1 MDGSFLCRFTR
12 SNIGLKV
19 LMALTGLVLA
29 GFVLAHVSGN
39 LLVFAGEAKM
49 NAYAHLLKSSA
60 GVLWGA
66 RAVLLGSVV
75 IHIVSAIKLTKRR
88 SDARPVA
95 YGLKEPH
102 GSTYAARTMMWS
114 GPILGLFIVYH
125 LLHFTVGAVH
135 PMFDEHNA
143 YQNLVIGFSSL
154 PVVAVY
160 LVSMACLCLHLSHGV
175 WSMMQTIGVNRP
187 NWECALRRVA
197 ILYGVAVCAG
207 FISIPLAVLFKI
219 VK

>member
-1 MDGSFLCRFTR
+1 MNGSFLCRFTR

-19 LMALTGLVLA
+19 LMALTGVILA

-49 NAYAHLLKSSA
+49 NAYAHMLKSNA

-66 RAVLLGSVV
+66 RAVLLGSVL
-75 IHIVSAIKLTKRR
+75 IHIVSAIRLVKRR
-88 SDARPVA
+88 SDARPVG
-95 YGLKEPH
+95 YGVKEPH
-102 GSTYAARTMMWS
+102 GSTYAARTMFWS
-114 GPILGLFIVYH
+114 GPFLALFIVYH
-125 LLHFTVGAVH
+125 LLHFTVGAAH
-135 PMFDEHNA
+135 PKFDEQNA
-143 YQNLVIGFSSL
+143 YQNVVVGFSSL

-160 LVSMACLCLHLSHGV
+160 LLAMTCLCLHLSHGV
-175 WSMMQTIGVNRP
+175 WSLLQTLGINRP
-187 NWECALRRVA
+187 NWERALRRLA

-207 FISIPLAVLFKI
+207 FISIPLAVLFHI